1 MLRALPIRRTNPVCP
16 MGATIR
22 DVARRAGVSIST
34 VSRVLNDT
42 CPVHPDKRRLV
53 LDAADALGY
62 APNPAAR
69 SLLNKKTG
77 GLGVLLPFVS
87 GEFFSEFLS
96 ALDKA
101 AQQNDLFLVIST
113 SHRRLSE
120 FTGAMQALDK
130 RVDGLIVMAPELL
143 PSDITSIVR
152 TEDPVVF
159 VNTRAEGLPFD
170 TVNFDNHQGARAL
183 TQHLLDLGHKRIA
196 FVRGPSDAHDAME
209 RLRGYRDAMLEA
221 GLGLDPTL
229 EVHGEYTLEAGYAAT
244 RTLLARNVQPT
255 AIIAANDYAAI
266 GVLRALH
273 EAHLRVPEDVSV
285 GGFDGLNSGLYTLPP
300 LTTVRAPIRKIGQIA
315 ITLLLER
322 LRYPERERATQR
334 RVLPVE
340 LVARASTAPPA
351 RPGVRIRATGRSR

>member
-1 MLRALPIRRTNPVCP
+1 

-42 CPVHPDKRRLV
+42 CPVHPAKRRLV
-53 LDAADALGY
+53 LDAAAALGY

-69 SLLNKKTG
+69 SLLNKRTG
-77 GLGVLLPFVS
+77 GLGGLLPFVS

-96 ALDKA
+96 ALDEA
-101 AQQNDLFLVIST
+101 AQENDLFLVIST

-143 PSDITSIVR
+143 AKDISSVVR
-152 TEDPVVF
+152 TDDPVVF
-159 VNTRAEGLPFD
+159 VNTRTEGLPFD

-183 TQHLLDLGHKRIA
+183 TQHLLDLGHERIA
-196 FVRGPSDAHDAME
+196 IVRGPSDAHDALQ
-209 RLRGYRDAMLEA
+209 RLQGYRDAMAGTRLGHDEA
-221 GLGLDPTL
+221 L
-229 EVHGEYTLEAGYAAT
+229 EVDGEYTLEAGYAAT
-244 RTLLARNVQPT
+244 RTLLARGVQPT

-273 EAHLRVPEDVSV
+273 EAQLRVPDDVSV

-315 ITLLLER
+315 IALLLER
-322 LRYPERERATQR
+322 LRNPERQRAPRR

-340 LVARASTAPPA
+340 LIARASPAPPGHVSTRA
-351 RPGVRIRATGRSR
+351 RSTGRSW